1 VIAKAPGAGHFGPT
15 VVSYLL
21 YQYHHQPVTQPLL
34 LEQLWELGVEVSA
47 GQLSQLL
54 THSNDEFHQEKDAV
68 LAVGIEVSR
77 YLQTEETGARQEGK
91 NGYCTYIGNDLL
103 AWFKSTQSKS
113 RVNFLELL
121 RAEQRD

>member
-77 YLQTEETGARQEGK
+77 YLQTDDTGARHESK
-91 NGYCTYIGNDLL
+91 NGYCTSIGNDLF